1 MLVSINDLLDKDVA
15 IKNVAYAANDFV
27 VPPVPTLCESGDK
40 VFSRLFFIK
49 RGSIV
54 FCEEPGQKPYLKGMP
69 GEILYIPYDCTY
81 YSYWECGET
90 GAYET
95 IVFTL
100 WDGAE
105 RLDLSEKAVVLVKK
119 EQNVYSESFS
129 EMRREWKEG
138 MPGYRL
144 GLKAKLYSL
153 LKSIAVNRQKNEVKA
168 KYRSIYKGIMAIE
181 NNYLEDI
188 SISHLAAVCHVS
200 EGTFRRLFAEYKG
213 ETPVKYR
220 NMLRIKKAEELLLS
234 GEYTVTEA
242 AEACAVPDVAYFSKM
257 FKKIMG
263 FSPSDIIK

>member
-1 MLVSINDLLDKDVA
+1 MLVELKEILDKDITV
-15 IKNVAYAANDFV
+15 KNIAYSANDFV
-27 VPPVPTLCESGDK
+27 VPPVPTLCKSGDK
-40 VFSRLFFIK
+40 TFARFFYVK
-49 RGSIV
+49 RGSIA
-54 FCEEPGQKPYLKGMP
+54 FCEEPGREPYLKGGP
-69 GEILYIPYDCTY
+69 GEILYIPYDCKY
-81 YSYWECGET
+81 YSYWELGEP

-100 WDGAE
+100 WDGE
-105 RLDLSEKAVVLVKK
+105 KRLDFSERAITLVKK
-119 EQNVYSESFS
+119 EHNVYSESFS
-129 EMRREWKEG
+129 EMRREWTEG

-144 GLKAKLYSL
+144 GLKSRLYSL
-153 LKSIAVNRQKNEVKA
+153 LKSIAVNRQKSEVKA

-188 SISHLAAVCHVS
+188 SISHLAEMCHVS

-213 ETPVKYR
+213 ETPIKYR
-220 NMLRIKKAEELLLS
+220 NLLRIKKAEELLLS

-257 FKKIMG
+257 FKKVMG